1 MQRLSKTGLL
11 FACLLFARSPGLPA
25 ADAAASAVDWEAFK
39 TDDDVDEWLREAS
52 ATYAMMVKDIESR
65 KNLRGYR
72 FASSEDIACGNVA
85 WVDGS
90 LEIQL
95 HPELSGP
102 LRVSVLIFEMANAY
116 RNPEH
121 QEIDRAVDE
130 GYIQTPEEFG
140 LAHEMLEYEAMR
152 FHRAVLLEI
161 ASRTGALPTDFFF
174 LVIPAPSSA
183 LEYRLPR
190 LCTYL
195 KTQKDSGHT
204 AHYYRWFH
212 RRRGQQSAPR
222 KKPGD

>member
-1 MQRLSKTGLL
+1 MQRISRI
-11 FACLLFARSPGLPA
+11 ACLSVSLFFARSSGLPA
-25 ADAAASAVDWEAFK
+25 ADTAASAVDWHAFK
-39 TDDDVDEWLREAS
+39 TDTEVDKWLCKAS

-65 KNLRGYR
+65 KKLRGYR
-72 FASSEDIACGNVA
+72 FASSEDIACGNMA
-85 WVDGS
+85 WVDGF

-95 HPELSGP
+95 HPKLSGP
-102 LRVSVLIFEMANAY
+102 LRVSVLIFEMANAF

-161 ASRTGALPTDFFF
+161 APRTGTLPAGFFF
-174 LVIPAPSSA
+174 LVIPTPLSA
-183 LEYRLPR
+183 AEYRLPR

-195 KTQKDSGHT
+195 KTQKESGHT

-212 RRRGQQSAPR
+212 RRRGQQPEL
-222 KKPGD
+222 KKPND

>member
-1 MQRLSKTGLL
+1 MQSASRIGFLFASLL
-11 FACLLFARSPGLPA
+11 FTCGPSVLA
-25 ADAAASAVDWEAFK
+25 ADAAAPAVDWHAFK
-39 TDDDVDEWLREAS
+39 TDVEVDKWLREAS

-65 KNLRGYR
+65 ENLRGYR
-72 FASSEDIACGNVA
+72 FAASRDIACGNVA

-95 HPELSGP
+95 HPKLSGP

-121 QEIDRAVDE
+121 QEIDRAVDK
-130 GYIQTPEEFG
+130 GYIRTPEEFG

-161 ASRTGALPTDFFF
+161 ESQAGALPADFFF
-174 LVIPAPSSA
+174 LVIPAPQSA
-183 LEYRLPR
+183 TEYRLPR
-190 LCTYL
+190 LYTYL
-195 KTQKDSGHT
+195 KTQKESGHT

-212 RRRGQQSAPR
+212 RRRGKQPPP
-222 KKPGD
+222 KEPND

>member
-1 MQRLSKTGLL
+1 MQSISKTALL
-11 FACLLFARSPGLPA
+11 FTCFLLASRPSLLA
-25 ADAAASAVDWEAFK
+25 ADNAASAVDWHGFK
-39 TDDDVDEWLREAS
+39 TDAEADKWLSGAS
-52 ATYAMMVKDIESR
+52 TTYATIVKDIEAR

-72 FASSEDIACGNVA
+72 FASNKEIACGNVA
-85 WVDGS
+85 WVNGT

-95 HPELSGP
+95 HPKLSGP

-152 FHRAVLLEI
+152 FHRAVLQEI
-161 ASRTGALPTDFFF
+161 EPRTGTLPADFFF
-174 LVIPAPSSA
+174 LVIPAPPSA
-183 LEYRLPR
+183 EEYRLPR
-190 LCTYL
+190 LYTYL
-195 KTQKDSGHT
+195 KTQRESGHT

-212 RRRGQQSAPR
+212 RRRGQQPAPE
-222 KKPGD
+222 KASD